1 MRFARTV
8 LGDVT
13 PAKLG
18 RTLCHEHLLTAPGGR
33 FAEDKDLLL
42 DDPARSATALETF
55 RSAGGGTLVEV
66 TTPEFGRSSSGLRA
80 LSLRTG
86 VHLVATTGHVSEDYW
101 RGVIDLDAASERSIA
116 EEMLSDLTESM
127 DEGEVR
133 AGVIKVGSSLDRIT
147 TTEAKVMRAAAAAQ
161 AETGAPITTH
171 TSAGTAA
178 MDQIRVLEK
187 AGVDP
192 ARVCIGHLD
201 RRLVWREHLEVAR
214 AGAFLGYDCISKEH
228 YEPDTGRARFIARLL
243 AAGHG
248 EQICLS
254 GDLARRSYLDAWG
267 GGPGYRYILE
277 DFVSLLGAAGL
288 DPGAVDL
295 LLIDNPARLL
305 TWHPPRD
312 AT

>member
-1 MRFARTV
+1 V
-8 LGDVT
+8 
-13 PAKLG
+13 
-18 RTLCHEHLLTAPGGR
+18 
-33 FAEDKDLLL
+33 
-42 DDPARSATALETF
+42 
-55 RSAGGGTLVEV
+55 
-66 TTPEFGRSSSGLRA
+66 
-80 LSLRTG
+80 
-86 VHLVATTGHVSEDYW
+86 
-101 RGVIDLDAASERSIA
+101 
-116 EEMLSDLTESM
+116 
-127 DEGEVR
+127 
-133 AGVIKVGSSLDRIT
+133 
-147 TTEAKVMRAAAAAQ
+147 
-161 AETGAPITTH
+161 PITTH
-171 TSAGTAA
+171 TTKGTIPLEQVRIFEEAGA
-178 MDQIRVLEK
+178 DLSK
-187 AGVDP
+187 
-192 ARVCIGHLD
+192 VCIGHQDLKLD
-201 RRLVWREHLEVAR
+201 YEQHLRVVTSGAR
-214 AGAFLGYDCISKEH
+214 IGYDCISKEH